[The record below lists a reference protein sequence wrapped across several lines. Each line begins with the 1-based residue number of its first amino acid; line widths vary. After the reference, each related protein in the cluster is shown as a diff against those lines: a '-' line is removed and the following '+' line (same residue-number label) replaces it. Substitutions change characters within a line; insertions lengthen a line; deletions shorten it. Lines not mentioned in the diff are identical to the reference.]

1 MSKVSDSFIEQI
13 FQRKKN
19 ASYGFFDKNKAEAFV
34 EELYQLLFLPQ
45 HINMEETLRNNF
57 EELQNKLFEL
67 IKNTTDD
74 KLFELIKNT
83 TDDKL
88 FAERQV
94 EVLFDALPEIYDRL
108 ILDAESILEF
118 DPATESLE
126 EILLAYPGFFA
137 TYVYRVSHQLWR
149 QKIRTLPRIL
159 SEYGHS
165 KTGIDIHP
173 GAMIGEHFFIDHGT
187 GIVIGETSVIG
198 NNVKIYQ
205 GVTLGA
211 LNVSKDKANQKRHP
225 NIEDNVIIYSGA
237 TILGGETTI
246 GRDSIIGG
254 NVWITQDVPSNS
266 LVYNK
271 SEIRIKDNNPLPE
284 SLTFVI

>member
-67 IKNTTDD
+67 IN
-74 KLFELIKNT
+74 NT

-137 TYVYRVSHQLWR
+137 TYVYRISHQLWR

-173 GAMIGEHFFIDHGT
+173 GAVIGEHFFIDHGT
-187 GIVIGETSVIG
+187 GIVIGETSMIG

-254 NVWITQDVPSNS
+254 NVWITQNVPSNS

>member
-34 EELYQLLFLPQ
+34 EELYQLLFLPR
-45 HINMEETLRNNF
+45 HINMEETLRTQF

-67 IKNTTDD
+67 IN
-74 KLFELIKNT
+74 NT

-137 TYVYRVSHQLWR
+137 TYVYRVSHQLWK

-173 GAMIGEHFFIDHGT
+173 GAVIGEHFFIDHGT